1 MSDSIKRRIPGGNF
15 VTTAKAYCD
24 GWRRYAEP
32 VAAMTGWSIHSFAK
46 DIKFVS
52 PDYKHT
58 QSMSIEFIEALF
70 PVIRPKAHKCSNC
83 NVPCSFVVSPTHP
96 KRVESPLPSTGQS
109 TPTSTTTKDSS
120 DPGASSSQ

>member
-1 MSDSIKRRIPGGNF
+1 MTDSIKRRIPGGKF
-15 VTTAKAYCD
+15 TSTAKAYCD

-32 VAAMTGWSIHSFAK
+32 VAAMTGWAIHSFGK

-52 PDYKHT
+52 PDYQHT

-83 NVPCSFVVSPTHP
+83 NAPCSFVVSPTHP
-96 KRVESPLPSTGQS
+96 KKAESQPPSTDQS
-109 TPTSTTTKDSS
+109 TETSTTRTGSFG
-120 DPGASSSQ
+120 PGTSSSP